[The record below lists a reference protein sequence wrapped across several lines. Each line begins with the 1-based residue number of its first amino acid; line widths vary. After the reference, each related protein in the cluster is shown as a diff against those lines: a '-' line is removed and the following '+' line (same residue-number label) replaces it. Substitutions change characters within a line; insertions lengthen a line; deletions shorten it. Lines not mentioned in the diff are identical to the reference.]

1 MADEVRKIAMIGQK
15 RSPSREGGVEVVVTQ
30 LSVRM
35 AKRGYHLDL
44 YNRWGY
50 HVSGRSFTDESGI
63 TYPEI
68 RTLKIPTFRN
78 GKLNAI
84 VYTILGTIRALF
96 GRYDVIHYHAEGP
109 CIMLWLPKLFGIRV
123 IATIHGLDWQRAK
136 WGNFA
141 SKVLKT
147 GEKVAAKYADE
158 VIVLSK
164 NVQEYFK
171 TNYGRDTHYIPNGI
185 EKPIL
190 REAEQIKDKWGIEKD
205 GYILFLARIVPEKG
219 LHYLIDAYEQLH
231 TDKRLEIAGGSSNAM
246 EYMEEIRRK
255 ASENEN
261 ILMTDF
267 VQGEILAELLSN
279 AYLFVLPSD
288 VEGMAISLLEAMS
301 YGNCCLV
308 SDISENIEVVE
319 DRAVSFRKGDVQDL
333 KEKLSV
339 LLEDK
344 AKVEAFKQNASDFIT
359 GKYNWDDVI
368 DETLKL
374 YKKPVNKK

>member
-1 MADEVRKIAMIGQK
+1 MNKKVKKIAMIGQK

-35 AKRGYHLDL
+35 AKLGYHLDL

-50 HVSGRSFTDESGI
+50 HVSGRSFTDESGV

-68 RTLKIPTFRN
+68 RVLKIPTFRN

-123 IATIHGLDWQRAK
+123 VATIHGLDWQRAK

-141 SKVLKT
+141 SKVLKA
-147 GEKVAAKYADE
+147 GEKIAAKYADE

-164 NVQEYFK
+164 NVQEYFRG
-171 TNYGRDTHYIPNGI
+171 TYGRDTHYIPNGI
-185 EKPIL
+185 EKPDL
-190 REAEQIKDKWGIEKD
+190 RKAEQIREKWGLEKD
-205 GYILFLARIVPEKG
+205 SYILFLARIVPEKG
-219 LHYLIDAYEQLH
+219 LHYLIRAYDQLD
-231 TDKRLEIAGGSSNAM
+231 TDKKLVIAGGSSNAM
-246 EYMEEIRRK
+246 EYMEEIRK
-255 ASENEN
+255 MAAKNSN
-261 ILMTDF
+261 IIMTNF
-267 VQGEILAELLSN
+267 VQGEILEELLSN

-288 VEGMAISLLEAMS
+288 IEGMSISLLEAMS

-308 SDISENIEVVE
+308 SDIDENLEVVE
-319 DRAVSFRKGDVQDL
+319 DKAVSFRKGDIQEL
-333 KEKLSV
+333 AEKLDM
-339 LLEDK
+339 LLEDEERVK
-344 AKVEAFKQNASDFIT
+344 MFKDNASDFIT
-359 GKYNWDDVI
+359 GKYSWEDVV
-368 DETLKL
+368 DATLKL
-374 YKKPVNKK
+374 YEKPADKN

>member
-1 MADEVRKIAMIGQK
+1 MAEEVKKIAMIGQK

-50 HVSGRSFTDESGI
+50 HVSGRSFTDESGV

-123 IATIHGLDWQRAK
+123 VATIHGLDWQRAK

-141 SKVLKT
+141 SKVLKK

-158 VIVLSK
+158 VIVLSQ

-171 TNYGRDTHYIPNGI
+171 TTYGRDTHYIPNGI
-185 EKPIL
+185 EKPVL
-190 REAEQIKDKWGIEKD
+190 KEPEQMKEKWGLERD
-205 GYILFLARIVPEKG
+205 SYILFLARIVPEKG
-219 LHYLIDAYEQLH
+219 LHYLIEAYELLH
-231 TDKRLEIAGGSSNAM
+231 TDKKLVIAGGSSNAM
-246 EYMEEIRRK
+246 EYMEEIRKK

-267 VQGEILAELLSN
+267 VQGEILGELLSN

-288 VEGMAISLLEAMS
+288 IEGMSISLLEAMS

-308 SDISENIEVVE
+308 SDIKENLEVVE
-319 DRAVSFRKGDVQDL
+319 DKAVSFRKGDVQDL
-333 KEKLSV
+333 KEKLSA
-339 LLEDK
+339 LLGDK
-344 AKVEAFKQNASDFIT
+344 ARVDALKESASDFIT
-359 GKYNWDDVI
+359 SKYNWDDVI
-368 DETLKL
+368 DETLRL
-374 YKKPVNKK
+374 YEKSGK

>member
-1 MADEVRKIAMIGQK
+1 MAEEVRKIAMIGQK

-50 HVSGRSFTDESGI
+50 HVSGRSFTDESGV

-123 IATIHGLDWQRAK
+123 VATIHGLDWQRAK

-171 TNYGRDTHYIPNGI
+171 TTYGRDTHYIPNGI
-185 EKPIL
+185 EKPVL
-190 REAEQIKDKWGIEKD
+190 KEPEQIKEKWGLERD

-219 LHYLIDAYEQLH
+219 LHYLIDAYELLH
-231 TDKRLEIAGGSSNAM
+231 TDKKLVIAGGSSNAM
-246 EYMEEIRRK
+246 EYMEEIRKK
-255 ASENEN
+255 ASENKN

-267 VQGEILAELLSN
+267 VQGEILGELLSN

-288 VEGMAISLLEAMS
+288 IEGMSISLLEAMS

-308 SDISENIEVVE
+308 SDIKENLEVVE
-319 DRAVSFRKGDVQDL
+319 DKAVSFRKGDVHDL
-333 KEKLSV
+333 KEKLSA
-339 LLEDK
+339 LLGDK
-344 AKVEAFKQNASDFIT
+344 ARVDALKESASDFIT
-359 GKYNWDDVI
+359 SKYNWDDVI

-374 YKKPVNKK
+374 YKKPANKK

>member
-1 MADEVRKIAMIGQK
+1 MTDEVRKIAMIGQK

-158 VIVLSK
+158 IIVLSQ

-171 TNYGRDTHYIPNGI
+171 TTYGRNTHYIPNGI
-185 EKPIL
+185 ENPVL
-190 REAEQIKDKWGIEKD
+190 REAKQIKDKWGLEKD
-205 GYILFLARIVPEKG
+205 SYILFLARIVPEKG

-231 TDKRLEIAGGSSNAM
+231 TDKKLVIAGGSSNAM
-246 EYMEEIRRK
+246 EYMEKIRRK
-255 ASENEN
+255 ASENDN

-267 VQGEILAELLSN
+267 VQGEILTELLSN

-288 VEGMAISLLEAMS
+288 IEGMSISLLEAMS

-308 SDISENIEVVE
+308 SDINENIEVVE
-319 DRAVSFRKGDVQDL
+319 DMALSFRKGDVQDL
-333 KEKLSV
+333 KEKLSG

-344 AKVEAFKQNASDFIT
+344 AKVEAFKQNASGFIT
-359 GKYNWDDVI
+359 NKYNWDNVI

-374 YKKPVNKK
+374 YKKPANMK

>member
-1 MADEVRKIAMIGQK
+1 MEKEVRKIAMIGQK

-30 LSVRM
+30 LSIRM

-50 HVSGRSFTDESGI
+50 HVSGRSFMDESGI
-63 TYPEI
+63 IYPEI

-96 GRYDVIHYHAEGP
+96 GGYDVIHYHAEGP

-123 IATIHGLDWQRAK
+123 VATIHGLDWQRAK

-141 SKVLKT
+141 SNVLKT

-164 NVQEYFK
+164 NVQEYFR
-171 TNYGRDTHYIPNGI
+171 TTYGRDTHYIPNGI
-185 EKPIL
+185 EKPVL
-190 REAEQIKDKWGIEKD
+190 KDTEHIKEKWGLEKE

-219 LHYLIDAYEQLH
+219 LHYLIKAYNQLD
-231 TDKRLEIAGGSSNAM
+231 TDKKLVIAGGSSNAM
-246 EYMEEIRRK
+246 EYMEEIRK
-255 ASENEN
+255 MAAENSN
-261 ILMTDF
+261 IIMTNF

-288 VEGMAISLLEAMS
+288 IEGMSISLLEAMS

-308 SDISENIEVVE
+308 SDIDENLEVVE
-319 DRAVSFRKGDVQDL
+319 DRAVSFRKGNVQDL
-333 KEKLSV
+333 KEKLSM
-339 LLEDK
+339 LLGDEEQTK
-344 AKVEAFKQNASDFIT
+344 GFKNNASDFIT
-359 GKYNWDDVI
+359 SKYNWEDVV
-368 DETLKL
+368 DATLKL
-374 YKKPVNKK
+374 YKKSGR

>member
-1 MADEVRKIAMIGQK
+1 MTDEVRKIAMIGQK

-96 GRYDVIHYHAEGP
+96 GGYDVIHYHAEGP

-158 VIVLSK
+158 IIVLSQ

-171 TNYGRDTHYIPNGI
+171 TTYGRNTHYIPNGI
-185 EKPIL
+185 ENPVL
-190 REAEQIKDKWGIEKD
+190 REAKQIKDKWGLEKD
-205 GYILFLARIVPEKG
+205 SYILFLARIVPEKG
-219 LHYLIDAYEQLH
+219 LHYLIDAYEQIH
-231 TDKRLEIAGGSSNAM
+231 TDKKLVIAGGSSNAM
-246 EYMEEIRRK
+246 EYMEKIRRK
-255 ASENEN
+255 ASENDN

-267 VQGEILAELLSN
+267 VQGEILTELLSN

-288 VEGMAISLLEAMS
+288 IEGMSISLLEAMS

-308 SDISENIEVVE
+308 SDINENIEVVE
-319 DRAVSFRKGDVQDL
+319 DMALSFRKGDVQDL
-333 KEKLSV
+333 KEKLSG

-344 AKVEAFKQNASDFIT
+344 AKVEAFKQNASGFIT
-359 GKYNWDDVI
+359 NKYNWDNVI

-374 YKKPVNKK
+374 YKKPANMK